1 MELHE
6 LDKESVPYKFSD
18 LPVQKSA
25 DGFIRSID
33 AATRRSFYGTKKPT
47 AEGDEDPTLFEID
60 HKTGNSAIDN
70 TVCLV
75 GACMAFGLVSAS
87 PLGLHAAAGGS
98 VSADVIQTLA

>member
-25 DGFIRSID
+25 DGFVRSID

-75 GACMAFGLVSAS
+75 GACIAFGLVSAT
-87 PLGLHAAAGGS
+87 PRGLYAAAREC
-98 VSADVIQTLA
+98 I